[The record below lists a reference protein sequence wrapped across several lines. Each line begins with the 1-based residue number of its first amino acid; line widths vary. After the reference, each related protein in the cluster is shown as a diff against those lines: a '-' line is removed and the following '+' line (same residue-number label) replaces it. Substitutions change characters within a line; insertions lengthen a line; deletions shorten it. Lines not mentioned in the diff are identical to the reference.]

1 MNSEYSVSDAPTSL
15 EDAPLRHGYTAR
27 ALARLANY
35 AATQYRYPTPLP
47 WEERRDAAWSAIAEH
62 LYTAT
67 EPPAY
72 WDLIRAGWNAIA
84 VHTRKHRSTH
94 GQTQHGSAPQFH
106 RYWMLAAAPAGSPEE
121 RVVERLALDQIW
133 AALSPRNQDLIRALY
148 DHGDY
153 AAAAESLG
161 LPVSSFYSLISRA
174 RRAFTA
180 LWLEGETPTR
190 AWGNDVRT
198 GRDRP
203 KYVTTTARQRTRKR
217 THRTQGSGSGTPGT
231 PSPGRAPR
239 NRRDIGT
246 TDTELVAR
254 YDSGES
260 YREIAATLPIGA
272 TAVRTRIL
280 NART

>member
-1 MNSEYSVSDAPTSL
+1 MPQTALDAPQSDPSACA
-15 EDAPLRHGYTAR
+15 EDQPLRHGFTAR

-35 AATQYRYPTPLP
+35 AATQYRYPTPVP
-47 WEERRDAAWSAIAEH
+47 WDERRDVAWSAMAEH
-62 LYTAT
+62 LYTSA

-72 WDLIRAGWNAIA
+72 WDLIRAGWNVIT

-94 GQTQHGSAPQFH
+94 GQTPHGSAPQFH
-106 RYWMLAAAPAGSPEE
+106 RYWKLAAAPTHSPEE

-133 AALSPRNQDLIRALY
+133 AALTPRNQELIRALY

-153 AAAAESLG
+153 TAAAESLG

-203 KYVTTTARQRTRKR
+203 KHVTTTARQRTRKR
-217 THRTQGSGSGTPGT
+217 THRDQGSDSGTPAT
-231 PSPGRAPR
+231 PNP
-239 NRRDIGT
+239 
-246 TDTELVAR
+246 
-254 YDSGES
+254 
-260 YREIAATLPIGA
+260 
-272 TAVRTRIL
+272 
-280 NART
+280 